1 MNVGSNPIGVA
12 VKKVYLRIDTTTALT
27 FSANI
32 FKFRQSVALT
42 ATVGA
47 TPKGKETPLGT
58 VTFFDGTTSIGN
70 GTVSSGQASLTTSS
84 LSVGLHSITA
94 KYSGDDKF
102 KPSTS
107 SAQELK
113 VSNPILLIIV
123 VIFLIGGGL
132 WFIATQRK
140 KGTDSRNKRLR
151 DLEPPVQTI
160 PYSANIQKWAI
171 IVGISKYKDESLNLK
186 YADRDAEKV
195 YKLLRAP
202 AGGGFE
208 EDHIKKLINEEAT
221 TSGITKA
228 LHSFLKKASKDDI
241 VMLYFACHGSPDP
254 ERPNNIY
261 LLTHDTDP
269 IDIAGTALPMREI
282 DLSLRENV
290 NAERVVIIADACHS
304 AAICSGV
311 GRRGAGNSAQAI
323 NAYLQEVSK
332 AKGDVALL
340 TSAEATESSQEGEQW
355 GGGHGVFTHFLL
367 QGMQGDADGYGQQKD
382 GIVTVGELFDYVRE
396 NVIKA
401 TNYTQHPAIGPNT
414 FDRSLPIS
422 ISSSDQTFDAV
433 KT

>member
-1 MNVGSNPIGVA
+1 MHLNITVNAHSGRITPNGKSSTKAIYDVA
-12 VKKVYLRIDTTTALT
+12 SCR
-27 FSANI
+27 
-32 FKFRQSVALT
+32 
-42 ATVGA
+42 
-47 TPKGKETPLGT
+47 
-58 VTFFDGTTSIGN
+58 
-70 GTVSSGQASLTTSS
+70 
-84 LSVGLHSITA
+84 
-94 KYSGDDKF
+94 
-102 KPSTS
+102 
-107 SAQELK
+107 
-113 VSNPILLIIV
+113 
-123 VIFLIGGGL
+123 
-132 WFIATQRK
+132 
-140 KGTDSRNKRLR
+140 
-151 DLEPPVQTI
+151 TI

-186 YADRDAEKV
+186 YADIDAEEV

-202 AGGGFE
+202 TGGGFE

-282 DLSLRENV
+282 DLSLKENV
-290 NAERVVIIADACHS
+290 NAERVVIIADTCHS

-323 NAYLQEVSK
+323 NTYLQEVSK
-332 AKGDVALL
+332 AKGGVALL
-340 TSAEATESSQEGEQW
+340 TSAEANESSQEGEQW

-367 QGMQGDADGYGQQKD
+367 QGMRGDADGYGQPKD
-382 GIVTVGELFDYVRE
+382 FIVTVGELFDYVRE

-401 TNYTQHPAIGPNT
+401 TSYKQHPTIGPNP
-414 FDRSLPIS
+414 FDRSLPMTVLNR
-422 ISSSDQTFDAV
+422 DETFDAV
-433 KT
+433 RK